1 VRRGAANDN
10 QLSKRLP
17 ADCACCSRT
26 RRQRANAARLSLSER
41 SAGESLAARAATSA
55 PSALCAFH
63 VLARGWN
70 LSQSPKIKVFP
81 KSGDREC
88 YTLKS
93 RLIVLGL
100 DMHRHLSLC
109 RLSVALGIVGCAQAS
124 LAAAPDNDIRQ
135 EFEKYYYGRGV
146 SENQVRA
153 KQYLNEAAQIGFEW
167 AILLIAQEQEK
178 SAPQKAIDA
187 YLRLA
192 RNDNCIAQAR
202 LANAYATGT
211 LVQENLTQAYFWNL
225 LAKVSEWS
233 RKSNV
238 EYDSARGISY
248 SSGDTKPCGQADHFS
263 ADVLEIKI
271 KAHGLLPAELKHAA
285 EDAATRWTKGT
296 AENLLPAPA
305 INAATSE
312 AGPPKVATTTPPLLP
327 VENRK
332 SSSAV
337 EVPLKEDS
345 GIFVV
350 PVEIN
355 GAITLDFAVDSGAG
369 NVTIPADVYYTLVRT
384 GTIKDSDIIGQRTVV
399 LADGSQSKLPTFTI
413 RSLKVGDKI
422 IENVNA
428 SVLPLE
434 GQLLL
439 GQSFFA
445 RFKSWSLDNAKHVL
459 LLNPQ

>member
-1 VRRGAANDN
+1 MLNAEE
-10 QLSKRLP
+10 P
-17 ADCACCSRT
+17 A
-26 RRQRANAARLSLSER
+26 ER
-41 SAGESLAARAATSA
+41 
-55 PSALCAFH
+55 
-63 VLARGWN
+63 
-70 LSQSPKIKVFP
+70 
-81 KSGDREC
+81 
-88 YTLKS
+88 
-93 RLIVLGL
+93 GL
-100 DMHRHLSLC
+100 DMHKHFSLC
-109 RLSVALGIVGCAQAS
+109 GFSVALGIVGCVQTSVAGE
-124 LAAAPDNDIRQ
+124 PVNDLRQ

-146 SENQVRA
+146 TENQATA

-178 SAPQKAIDA
+178 SAPKKALDA
-187 YLRLA
+187 YLQLA

-202 LANAYATGT
+202 LADAYASGT
-211 LVQENLTQAYFWNL
+211 LVQKNLTQAYFWNL
-225 LAKVSEWS
+225 RAKASEWS

-238 EYDSARGISY
+238 NYDSARGISY
-248 SSGDTKPCGQADHFS
+248 SSGDAKPCGQADHFF

-271 KAHGLLPAELKHAA
+271 KTQKLLPTELKQAA
-285 EDAATRWTKGT
+285 EDAATHWTKDT
-296 AENLLPAPA
+296 VEDLLPAPA
-305 INAATSE
+305 INAAASE
-312 AGPPKVATTTPPLLP
+312 AGPPKVVTTTPPLAP
-327 VENRK
+327 VPNKK
-332 SSSAV
+332 SSSLV

-384 GTIKDSDIIGQRTVV
+384 GTIRDSDITGQRTVV
-399 LADGSQSKLPTFTI
+399 LADGSKSKLPTFMI

-445 RFKSWSLDNAKHVL
+445 RFKSWSLDNTKRVL

>member
-1 VRRGAANDN
+1 
-10 QLSKRLP
+10 
-17 ADCACCSRT
+17 
-26 RRQRANAARLSLSER
+26 
-41 SAGESLAARAATSA
+41 
-55 PSALCAFH
+55 
-63 VLARGWN
+63 
-70 LSQSPKIKVFP
+70 
-81 KSGDREC
+81 
-88 YTLKS
+88 
-93 RLIVLGL
+93 
-100 DMHRHLSLC
+100 MHRHLSLC
-109 RLSVALGIVGCAQAS
+109 GLSIALAIVGCAQAS
-124 LAAAPDNDIRQ
+124 FAGAPNNDMRQ

-146 SENQVRA
+146 PENQATA

-178 SAPQKAIDA
+178 SAPQKALDA

-211 LVQENLTQAYFWNL
+211 LVQKNLTRAYFWNL

-238 EYDSARGISY
+238 DYDSARGISY

-271 KAHGLLPAELKHAA
+271 KAHKLLPAELKQAA
-285 EDAATRWTKGT
+285 EDAATHWTKGT
-296 AENLLPAPA
+296 VENLLPALVT
-305 INAATSE
+305 NAAESDV
-312 AGPPKVATTTPPLLP
+312 APPQVATTTLPLSQ
-327 VENRK
+327 VENKK
-332 SSSAV
+332 SSSVV

-345 GIFVV
+345 GLFVV
-350 PVEIN
+350 SVEIN

-384 GTIKDSDIIGQRTVV
+384 GTIKDSDITGQRTVV

-413 RSLKVGDKI
+413 RSLKVGDKV

-439 GQSFFA
+439 GQSFLA
-445 RFKSWSLDNAKHVL
+445 RFKSWSVDNTKHVL
-459 LLNPQ
+459 VLNAQ

>member
-1 VRRGAANDN
+1 VSGGVG
-10 QLSKRLP
+10 KIVKTV
-17 ADCACCSRT
+17 T
-26 RRQRANAARLSLSER
+26 RVTRVRANGGRPHRKFA
-41 SAGESLAARAATSA
+41 
-55 PSALCAFH
+55 
-63 VLARGWN
+63 
-70 LSQSPKIKVFP
+70 KIKLFP
-81 KSGDREC
+81 KFGGRKC

-93 RLIVLGL
+93 QLIVLGL
-100 DMHRHLSLC
+100 DMHRQLSLC
-109 RLSVALGIVGCAQAS
+109 WLSVALGIVGCAQTS
-124 LAAAPDNDIRQ
+124 LAGAPNNDVRQ

-146 SENQVRA
+146 PENQAKA

-178 SAPQKAIDA
+178 SAPKEALDA

-202 LANAYATGT
+202 LAVAYATGA
-211 LVQENLTQAYFWNL
+211 LVQTNLTQAYFWNL
-225 LAKVSEWS
+225 LAKASEWS

-238 EYDSARGISY
+238 DYDNARGISY
-248 SSGDTKPCGQADHFS
+248 SSGDTKPCGQADHFA

-271 KAHGLLPAELKHAA
+271 KAHGLLPAELKQVA
-285 EDAATRWTKGT
+285 EDAATHWTKGT
-296 AENLLPAPA
+296 AEKLLPAPT
-305 INAATSE
+305 INPAATE
-312 AGPPKVATTTPPLLP
+312 AGLSKVTKTTPPLLP
-327 VENRK
+327 VENKK
-332 SSSAV
+332 SSSVV

-413 RSLKVGDKI
+413 RALKIGDKI
-422 IENVNA
+422 IENVKA

-439 GQSFFA
+439 GQSFFT
-445 RFKSWSLDNAKHVL
+445 RFKSWSLDNTKHVL
-459 LLNPQ
+459 LLNSE

>member
-1 VRRGAANDN
+1 
-10 QLSKRLP
+10 
-17 ADCACCSRT
+17 
-26 RRQRANAARLSLSER
+26 
-41 SAGESLAARAATSA
+41 
-55 PSALCAFH
+55 
-63 VLARGWN
+63 
-70 LSQSPKIKVFP
+70 
-81 KSGDREC
+81 
-88 YTLKS
+88 
-93 RLIVLGL
+93 
-100 DMHRHLSLC
+100 MHRQLFQSG
-109 RLSVALGIVGCAQAS
+109 LSVALGIVGYAQAS
-124 LAAAPDNDIRQ
+124 VAGAPDNDLRQ

-146 SENQVRA
+146 PENQATA

-167 AILLIAQEQEK
+167 AVLLIAQEQEK
-178 SAPQKAIDA
+178 SAPQKALDA

-211 LVQENLTQAYFWNL
+211 LAQENLTQAYFWNL
-225 LAKVSEWS
+225 RAKVSEWS

-238 EYDSARGISY
+238 DYDNARGISY
-248 SSGDTKPCGQADHFS
+248 SSGDAKPCGQADHFS

-271 KAHGLLPAELKHAA
+271 KTQKLLSAELKQAA
-285 EDAATRWTKGT
+285 EDAATHWTKGT
-296 AENLLPAPA
+296 VENLLPSQA
-305 INAATSE
+305 INAVAPEVAS
-312 AGPPKVATTTPPLLP
+312 PKIATTTPLL
-327 VENRK
+327 
-332 SSSAV
+332 SSSVNKKSPSLV

-384 GTIKDSDIIGQRTVV
+384 GTIKDSDIVGQRTVV

-413 RSLKVGDKI
+413 RSLRIGDKI
-422 IENVNA
+422 IENVKA

-439 GQSFFA
+439 GQSFLT
-445 RFKSWSLDNAKHVL
+445 RFKSWSLDNTRRVL
-459 LLNPQ
+459 VLNSQ

>member
-1 VRRGAANDN
+1 
-10 QLSKRLP
+10 
-17 ADCACCSRT
+17 
-26 RRQRANAARLSLSER
+26 
-41 SAGESLAARAATSA
+41 
-55 PSALCAFH
+55 
-63 VLARGWN
+63 
-70 LSQSPKIKVFP
+70 
-81 KSGDREC
+81 
-88 YTLKS
+88 
-93 RLIVLGL
+93 
-100 DMHRHLSLC
+100 MHRHLSLC
-109 RLSVALGIVGCAQAS
+109 GLSIALAIVGCAQAS
-124 LAAAPDNDIRQ
+124 VAGAPNNDMRQ

-146 SENQVRA
+146 PENQAAA

-178 SAPQKAIDA
+178 SAPEKALDA

-211 LVQENLTQAYFWNL
+211 LVQKNLTQAYFWNL

-238 EYDSARGISY
+238 DYDSARGISY

-271 KAHGLLPAELKHAA
+271 KAHKLLPAELKQAA
-285 EDAATRWTKGT
+285 EDAATHWTMGT
-296 AENLLPAPA
+296 VENLLPAPA
-305 INAATSE
+305 INAGASE
-312 AGPPKVATTTPPLLP
+312 ADPPKVVTTTPPLLS
-327 VENRK
+327 VENKK
-332 SSSAV
+332 SSSVV

-345 GIFVV
+345 GIFIV

-355 GAITLDFAVDSGAG
+355 GAITLDFAVDSAAG
-369 NVTIPADVYYTLVRT
+369 SVTIPADVYYTLVRT
-384 GTIKDSDIIGQRTVV
+384 GTIKDSDITGQRTVV
-399 LADGSQSKLPTFTI
+399 LADGSKSKLPTFTI

-439 GQSFFA
+439 GQSFLA
-445 RFKSWSLDNAKHVL
+445 RFKSWSVDNTKHVL
-459 LLNPQ
+459 LLNAQ

>member
-1 VRRGAANDN
+1 
-10 QLSKRLP
+10 
-17 ADCACCSRT
+17 
-26 RRQRANAARLSLSER
+26 
-41 SAGESLAARAATSA
+41 
-55 PSALCAFH
+55 
-63 VLARGWN
+63 
-70 LSQSPKIKVFP
+70 
-81 KSGDREC
+81 
-88 YTLKS
+88 
-93 RLIVLGL
+93 
-100 DMHRHLSLC
+100 MHRHLFRC

-124 LAAAPDNDIRQ
+124 VAGAPDNDLRQ

-146 SENQVRA
+146 PENQARA
-153 KQYLNEAAQIGFEW
+153 KQYLTEAAQIGFEW

-178 SAPQKAIDA
+178 SAPQKALDA

-192 RNDNCIAQAR
+192 RNDNCIAQTR
-202 LANAYATGT
+202 IANAYATGT
-211 LVQENLTQAYFWNL
+211 LVQKNLTQAYFWNL

-238 EYDSARGISY
+238 GYDSARGISY
-248 SSGDTKPCGQADHFS
+248 SSGDAKPCGEADHFS

-271 KAHGLLPAELKHAA
+271 KAHKLLPAELKQAA
-285 EDAATRWTKGT
+285 EDAATHWTKGT
-296 AENLLPAPA
+296 VENLLPAPA
-305 INAATSE
+305 INAAASE
-312 AGPPKVATTTPPLLP
+312 FGPPKVATTTPPLSP
-327 VENRK
+327 VENKK
-332 SSSAV
+332 SSSVV

-345 GIFVV
+345 GLFVV

-399 LADGSQSKLPTFTI
+399 LADGSKSKLPTFTI
-413 RSLKVGDKI
+413 RSLRVGDKI

-439 GQSFFA
+439 GQSFLA
-445 RFKSWSLDNAKHVL
+445 RFKSWSLDNTKRVL

>member
-1 VRRGAANDN
+1 
-10 QLSKRLP
+10 
-17 ADCACCSRT
+17 
-26 RRQRANAARLSLSER
+26 
-41 SAGESLAARAATSA
+41 
-55 PSALCAFH
+55 
-63 VLARGWN
+63 
-70 LSQSPKIKVFP
+70 
-81 KSGDREC
+81 
-88 YTLKS
+88 
-93 RLIVLGL
+93 
-100 DMHRHLSLC
+100 M
-109 RLSVALGIVGCAQAS
+109 GIVGCAQATF
-124 LAAAPDNDIRQ
+124 AGGPDNDLRQ
-135 EFEKYYYGRGV
+135 EFEKYYFGRGLP
-146 SENQVRA
+146 ENQARA
-153 KQYLNEAAQIGFEW
+153 EQYLSEAAQIGFEW

-178 SAPQKAIDA
+178 SAPQKALDT
-187 YLRLA
+187 YFRLA

-238 EYDSARGISY
+238 DYDSARGISY
-248 SSGDTKPCGQADHFS
+248 SSGDTKPCGQADNFS

-271 KAHGLLPAELKHAA
+271 KAHRLLPPELKQAA
-285 EDAATRWTKGT
+285 EDAAAHWTKGA
-296 AENLLPAPA
+296 AEKLLPVPA
-305 INAATSE
+305 VNAAPSE
-312 AGPPKVATTTPPLLP
+312 AGPPRLATTTPPLLP
-327 VENRK
+327 VENQK
-332 SSSAV
+332 SSSLV

-345 GIFVV
+345 GIFIV

-384 GTIKDSDIIGQRTVV
+384 GTVKDSDIIGQRTVI
-399 LADGSQSKLPTFTI
+399 LADGSKSKLPTFTI
-413 RSLKVGDKI
+413 RALKIGDMI

-445 RFKSWSLDNAKHVL
+445 RFKSWSVDNMKHVL